1 MKKLLQTYP
10 NISRLFIGA
19 GFISLALILS
29 GLINFPFLKNYFP
42 FIGTI
47 FVVAAT
53 WIMYRSE
60 NKNLSELGFD
70 FEKHHLLF
78 LPVGLF
84 LGILSF
90 LIDFYAGYFVKGGAI
105 YLNHNINFKHLL
117 LQFYWVLPTAI
128 VQEFLVVGYCFKKLI
143 EISNVKI
150 ATIVF
155 GLIFISMHDFWN
167 GNIIEILFYASCIF
181 IGYLLFSTAL
191 LKSRTILFPI
201 GIHWGN
207 NFANSNLFTQT
218 HNDTS
223 LLFTSNQQ
231 MNSLSWTQVGFLF
244 LSLNIGALIL
254 ILFIRKWKSTKK
266 LVITS

>member
-1 MKKLLQTYP
+1 MKTLFKAYP
-10 NISRLFIGA
+10 NISRLFVGA
-19 GFISLALILS
+19 TFISLALVLS

-53 WIMYRSE
+53 WTMYRSE

-70 FEKHHLLF
+70 FKKYHLLF

-84 LGILSF
+84 IGILSF
-90 LIDFYAGYFVKGGAI
+90 LIDFYAGYLVKGGAI
-105 YLNHNINFKHLL
+105 HLNHNINFKHLL
-117 LQFYWVLPTAI
+117 LQLYCVLPTAI

-155 GLIFISMHDFWN
+155 GLIFISMHNFWN
-167 GNIIEILFYASCIF
+167 GNIIETLFYASCIF

-254 ILFIRKWKSTKK
+254 ILLILKWKSTKK